1 MKGGNIN
8 YKNNG
13 DAIYV
18 GSFLTVHNP
27 LFWCNGGHPEIFIT
41 VRHTNNIN
49 IYTGYP
55 ISSNKKNCYQK
66 GPVIIS

>member
-8 YKNNG
+8 YKNKG

-27 LFWCNGGHPEIFIT
+27 LFWRNGGHPGIFIT
-41 VRHTNNIN
+41 VRHALLNGVIPCA
-49 IYTGYP
+49 IYF
-55 ISSNKKNCYQK
+55 
-66 GPVIIS
+66 

>member
-1 MKGGNIN
+1 MHVQRFFLFLLIRSIVVFFTVFVVFTLSSVLLDL
-8 YKNNG
+8 YFDNN
-13 DAIYV
+13 
-18 GSFLTVHNP
+18 
-27 LFWCNGGHPEIFIT
+27 
-41 VRHTNNIN
+41 NNNNAN